1 MAFILYLLDAPELF
15 DAVDAEAFVDEQRD
29 LPPSDNAKFSAF
41 VHDITQIYPDFSEE
55 DEDGDACVWE
65 EGLDDEASYGE
76 VKELVVSE
84 DLADEDFLAALISVA
99 EKNGLKLYDAEGE
112 VVYPE

>member
-1 MAFILYLLDAPELF
+1 MAFILHLIDAYEVF
-15 DAVDAEAFVDEQRD
+15 DAADAEDFVDQQRD

-41 VHDITQIYPDFSEE
+41 VRDITQIYPDFS
-55 DEDGDACVWE
+55 DEDMDGDECVWE
-65 EGLDDEASYGE
+65 EGLDDEASYGD
-76 VKELVVSE
+76 VKELVMSE
-84 DLADEDFLAALISVA
+84 ELADEDFLASLISVA

>member
-1 MAFILYLLDAPELF
+1 MAFILHLIDAPEVF
-15 DAVDAEAFVDEQRD
+15 DAVDAEDFVDQQRD

-41 VHDITQIYPDFSEE
+41 VHDITQIYPDFS
-55 DEDGDACVWE
+55 DEDLDGDECVWE

-84 DLADEDFLAALISVA
+84 ELADEDFLAALISVS
-99 EKNGLKLYDAEGE
+99 EKNGLKLYDSEGQ